1 VLIIEDLPPWPIIE
15 EAKMVDTDCDDIPD
29 AFDITLSNEYLTA
42 ENQSFNSIKF
52 VYGRDTIT
60 STNLISENGKNIVVG
75 ANLTGATENTNPEG
89 NITLVSNTK
98 EGKKESVDFY
108 KDGIPPNLVSVSVL
122 ERLSGATSDF
132 VYIQFSEP
140 VKEPSPEWPLL
151 IDGADIG
158 AHVKGV
164 KLYNEAKN
172 IWEFEIDFD
181 AGGGSLVRE
190 GMKASLSP
198 TATIRDLAGNGIG
211 PCTPKVVDV
220 LLKIRPIPM
229 TYASISDLN
238 EDGLAEHIDIRFS
251 QTVDSKHYPD
261 SISIIFGSAAP
272 ETLVVRKTQFQLN
285 TDQMSSSF
293 DLIIPFALGNT
304 NGNFEGTQNGRDLIG
319 AGQIIEH
326 LGDGAAYEIETVL
339 AEDLVGPVF
348 VSATLSSTASLEMLN
363 VYVSEPL
370 VILDSAAILYVRE
383 RGNMNIAKIDITGF
397 GLAAG
402 KTTLNALYSADA
414 AAAVMEGDRIN
425 LAPKTAS
432 AFMDK
437 NGNRPAEHNPKVTVG
452 GEGKPKIKFDIH
464 LENQVADVSSQAA
477 SLINSTKTM
486 NLYIVNPSNHKLDR
500 IENGVVVETGIDTL
514 ATPLTGVVW
523 TMDLTVPRGGAINE
537 PAYWRSLKVKYNIP
551 VYTNLGSY
559 VNRVTGTY
567 TVNSDEYFSTN
578 NKVTFFVEWVNSP
591 VGGVRSQQGRAVG
604 TGAYIY
610 KAELEC
616 KFLPNPD
623 LDAKTKE
630 RFDSVNSYDKTETF
644 GIKRTR

>member
-1 VLIIEDLPPWPIIE
+1 
-15 EAKMVDTDCDDIPD
+15 M
-29 AFDITLSNEYLTA
+29 
-42 ENQSFNSIKF
+42 
-52 VYGRDTIT
+52 YGRDTIT

-198 TATIRDLAGNGIG
+198 TATICDLAGNGVG

-326 LGDGAAYEIETVL
+326 LGDGAAYETETVL

-559 VNRVTGTY
+559 VNRVAGTY